1 MRLRRQL
8 TWLWPGMRV
17 KRWVAVI
24 LLGVLLFAA
33 GLSTVLDIS
42 LLAALE
48 HLSGFVYIVTGH
60 LFTPV
65 VWAVIICVLGLALI
79 AWGLRQMVRSIT
91 QVLRPAARGRLAETI
106 YRHRRLP
113 GGPRI
118 VALGGGTGLSA
129 LLRGLKHCTQN
140 LAAVVTVADDGGSS
154 GRLRREMGILP
165 PGDIRNCIVALAD
178 SESLMTDLFQHRFQ
192 SETDKALGGH
202 SFGNLLIAAMT
213 EITGDFEAAVKETS
227 RVLAIRGRV
236 LPSTLE
242 DVTLRAEL
250 ADGRVLEGE
259 SNIAQSPAPIVRV
272 SLQPQEPEPL
282 DEVIAAILEADIVV
296 VGPGSLYTSILP
308 DLLIKGMVEAMVRSP
323 APKVYVCNV
332 MTQPG
337 ETRGYTASDHL
348 RAIVEHIGV
357 NPFDYVIV
365 NTGRPTEFVLAAY
378 RAEGADVV
386 QPDLDEIRRL
396 GSRPVAA
403 DLLSRANLARHDPT
417 KLARTLLRL
426 LAVSARGAAGVGA

>member
-1 MRLRRQL
+1 
-8 TWLWPGMRV
+8 
-17 KRWVAVI
+17 
-24 LLGVLLFAA
+24 
-33 GLSTVLDIS
+33 
-42 LLAALE
+42 
-48 HLSGFVYIVTGH
+48 
-60 LFTPV
+60 
-65 VWAVIICVLGLALI
+65 
-79 AWGLRQMVRSIT
+79 
-91 QVLRPAARGRLAETI
+91 
-106 YRHRRLP
+106 
-113 GGPRI
+113 
-118 VALGGGTGLSA
+118 
-129 LLRGLKHCTQN
+129 
-140 LAAVVTVADDGGSS
+140 
-154 GRLRREMGILP
+154 
-165 PGDIRNCIVALAD
+165 
-178 SESLMTDLFQHRFQ
+178 
-192 SETDKALGGH
+192 
-202 SFGNLLIAAMT
+202 
-213 EITGDFEAAVKETS
+213 
-227 RVLAIRGRV
+227 
-236 LPSTLE
+236 
-242 DVTLRAEL
+242 
-250 ADGRVLEGE
+250 
-259 SNIAQSPAPIVRV
+259 
-272 SLQPQEPEPL
+272 
-282 DEVIAAILEADIVV
+282 VV

-417 KLARTLLRL
+417 RLARTLLRL